1 MTHDAIAALAA
12 LHARLQARL
21 ALMPEFRALKSIEA
35 SLRDIEQLAESSVA
49 APPPVVDMRSSAQ
62 VEPQETHEATSD
74 VEATPRHDANP
85 LARALARG
93 IEHNVAHMKA
103 HRGVGF

>member
-12 LHARLQARL
+12 LHAQLQARL
-21 ALMPEFRALKSIEA
+21 ALVPEFRALRSIEA
-35 SLRDIEQLAESSVA
+35 SLREIETLGENFKFEPVPDVA
-49 APPPVVDMRSSAQ
+49 ARAVDARENASIDVATNDAGAR
-62 VEPQETHEATSD
+62 QE
-74 VEATPRHDANP
+74 VNP

-93 IEHNVAHMKA
+93 IENNIAPMKV